1 MRELVSLMRSL
12 SMKLSFL
19 RRVFTHSPAGGCG
32 AGKSVPEVGLYK
44 RRVARLSILVVSGAR
59 LYRVLESRPRAGIL
73 FQSAK
78 NSRASPTIASVAVA
92 VTMMG

>member
-1 MRELVSLMRSL
+1 MHEGVWLPHA
-12 SMKLSFL
+12 FFI
-19 RRVFTHSPAGGCG
+19 VFQTLLWF
-32 AGKSVPEVGLYK
+32 V
-44 RRVARLSILVVSGAR
+44 
-59 LYRVLESRPRAGIL
+59 